1 MLARD
6 RQLADI
12 SAQWA
17 QLRPDHP
24 LQREVAVGHE
34 SYKPGY
40 GTESQTWAGLRGWG
54 HGTGFVIRGRSGRS
68 ANVSSLTAVTQ
79 PVDAVAARAVI
90 TVGVSMSLGLEST
103 ISHSTTRTFIDI
115 LSDLSVTTR

>member
-1 MLARD
+1 
-6 RQLADI
+6 
-12 SAQWA
+12 
-17 QLRPDHP
+17 
-24 LQREVAVGHE
+24 
-34 SYKPGY
+34 
-40 GTESQTWAGLRGWG
+40 
-54 HGTGFVIRGRSGRS
+54 
-68 ANVSSLTAVTQ
+68 VTQ